1 MSLTIAVELR
11 EALKGGRPVMRGGFN
26 EYDAENVLQSLSI
39 SRQLSCVEM
48 YDRDERVI
56 GWVYLKGGM
65 VLAADTADSH
75 ESGIDAFKTL
85 MESDPQ
91 SYCVYRMKPLS
102 TYPPPI
108 GRLSTTLQAW
118 KAESVRSPAVPVA
131 PEIAVKPPA
140 PYNPAPS
147 ALVRVPT
154 LQIGKVSAPL
164 ASMRQAPSPPPRPV
178 ALPAA
183 VASTHAT
190 GAGAAAPPVVAI
202 ASPKGGCG
210 KTTIAL
216 NLAVSLARQGLRIV
230 LVDVDPNGDVLSAIA
245 GRDRVRAGVYEAVI
259 AGTDPSELLLR
270 TVVPGLSILP
280 AIGPDFQLQTLEPL
294 PSVDRWSQAFRALS
308 RHADLILVDTPA
320 GVLWA
325 TATVLQACT
334 HVIGVLQAE
343 VISRRSFSMF
353 ERGLASLEHPPAVL
367 GVVLNMFQR
376 THSASVSVFVD
387 SAGELPSAWLF
398 DTTIPRATDFLSSSH
413 AGMPLRIMGENSI
426 SAVTW
431 LFDVLAGEV
440 RSRLGIE
447 VAAPSEVPGSFLL

>member
-26 EYDAENVLQSLSI
+26 EHDAENVLQSLSI

-91 SYCVYRMKPLS
+91 SYCVYRMRPLS
-102 TYPPPI
+102 TYPVPI

-118 KAESVRSPAVPVA
+118 KAESVRSPAVPPP
-131 PEIAVKPPA
+131 PEAAVKPP
-140 PYNPAPS
+140 PPAT
-147 ALVRVPT
+147 LVRVPT
-154 LQIGKVSAPL
+154 LQIGQVSAPL
-164 ASMRQAPSPPPRPV
+164 VSTRPSASPPPRSS
-178 ALPAA
+178 ALAAA
-183 VASTHAT
+183 VTSTHP
-190 GAGAAAPPVVAI
+190 AGAASQPPPVVAI

-216 NLAVSLARQGLRIV
+216 NLAVSLARQGLRVV

-245 GRDRVRAGVYEAVI
+245 GRDRVHAGVYEAVI

-294 PSVDRWSQAFRALS
+294 PAVDRWRQAFRALY

-334 HVIGVLQAE
+334 HVLGVLQAE

-376 THSASVSVFVD
+376 TQSASVSVFVD
-387 SAGELPSAWLF
+387 SANEMPSSWLF

-413 AGMPLRIMGENSI
+413 AGMPLRIMGENSV

-440 RSRLGIE
+440 RSRLGIQLP
-447 VAAPSEVPGSFLL
+447 APSDVPGSFLL